1 MVLVCNNILNIFVLF
16 SEDVINIFPSDA
28 VCGLYTI
35 LTRGDIGG
43 GSSGRNSKGLLCSIF
58 GVVV

>member
-1 MVLVCNNILNIFVLF
+1 MVLVCNNILNIFVMF
-16 SEDVINIFPSDA
+16 SEDEINIFPSDA

-43 GSSGRNSKGLLCSIF
+43 GSKGILPEIVKVYCVAYLM
-58 GVVV
+58 